1 MKPMILVALGGAAG
15 SIARYKLSGWI
26 LHQSVSWKFPLGT
39 FCVNVSG
46 CLVAGILAGMVTKHD
61 LFSPETRLL
70 LFTGMLGGFTTF
82 SAFGLETL
90 YLLKRS
96 EYLIAGANVLL
107 SILAAMMALWIGFE
121 LAGAG
126 GKP

>member
-1 MKPMILVALGGAAG
+1 MKSMILVALGGAAG
-15 SIARYKLSGWI
+15 SIARYQLSGWI

-39 FCVNVSG
+39 FCVNVVG
-46 CLVAGILAGMVTKHD
+46 CLIAGLLAGMAAKHE
-61 LFSPETRLL
+61 LFSPDTRLL

-96 EYLIAGANVLL
+96 EYLLAGANVLL
-107 SILAAMMALWIGFE
+107 SILVAMTALWIGFE
-121 LAGAG
+121 LTGAGA
-126 GKP
+126 KP